1 MDPNNMYSPNND
13 QNQNDQD
20 RQAQDYASSYQ
31 PPQYQPPQYS
41 SDSQQNPYGANDP
54 YASQTSYQSGQ
65 QGEYDSNSAYQAPQY
80 QSSPYQSSPYSYQA
94 EPLQTQG
101 GSGLAIG
108 SMVCGILSIV
118 FCCGSWISWI
128 LSVVAIV
135 LGAVSISKGRRG
147 KGMAMAG
154 IITGAVGIV
163 LSILILIVAGIMGAT
178 GDLAEY
184 SHYFDYYY

>member
-1 MDPNNMYSPNND
+1 M
-13 QNQNDQD
+13 
-20 RQAQDYASSYQ
+20 
-31 PPQYQPPQYS
+31 
-41 SDSQQNPYGANDP
+41 
-54 YASQTSYQSGQ
+54 
-65 QGEYDSNSAYQAPQY
+65 
-80 QSSPYQSSPYSYQA
+80 
-94 EPLQTQG
+94 QTQG

-118 FCCGSWISWI
+118 LCCGRWISWI

-147 KGMAMAG
+147 RGMAMAG

-163 LSILILIVAGIMGAT
+163 LSILILIVAGIMGAA

>member
-1 MDPNNMYSPNND
+1 MDPNNMYPPNDN
-13 QNQNDQD
+13 QNQNDAD
-20 RQAQDYASSYQ
+20 RQAQDNASYYQ

-41 SDSQQNPYGANDP
+41 SDSQQNPYGTSDP
-54 YASQTSYQSGQ
+54 YASQNSYQSGQ
-65 QGEYDSNSAYQAPQY
+65 QGGYDPNSYQAPQY

-118 FCCGSWISWI
+118 LCCGSWISWI

-163 LSILILIVAGIMGAT
+163 LSILILIVAGIMGAA

>member
-1 MDPNNMYSPNND
+1 MDPNNMYPPNDN
-13 QNQNDQD
+13 QNQNDAD
-20 RQAQDYASSYQ
+20 RQAQDNASYYQ

-41 SDSQQNPYGANDP
+41 PIRSRIRMVRTIPMRLKLLTSL
-54 YASQTSYQSGQ
+54 ASRVGMIPILPIRPR
-65 QGEYDSNSAYQAPQY
+65 NY

-163 LSILILIVAGIMGAT
+163 LSILILIVAGIMGAA

>member
-1 MDPNNMYSPNND
+1 MDEDRTYLTGEDPASPGENPAPAAED
-13 QNQNDQD
+13 P
-20 RQAQDYASSYQ
+20 AS
-31 PPQYQPPQYS
+31 PGE
-41 SDSQQNPYGANDP
+41 NPAP
-54 YASQTSYQSGQ
+54 A
-65 QGEYDSNSAYQAPQY
+65 AQAP
-80 QSSPYQSSPYSYQA
+80 SE
-94 EPLQTQG
+94 EPVTEERPALEETAIVPAGQPWEEKRGQRGEDLQGQEPAG
-101 GSGLAIG
+101 YRPGDNPMAMA

-128 LSVVAIV
+128 LSIVAIV

-163 LSILILIVAGIMGAT
+163 LSILILIVAGIMGAA